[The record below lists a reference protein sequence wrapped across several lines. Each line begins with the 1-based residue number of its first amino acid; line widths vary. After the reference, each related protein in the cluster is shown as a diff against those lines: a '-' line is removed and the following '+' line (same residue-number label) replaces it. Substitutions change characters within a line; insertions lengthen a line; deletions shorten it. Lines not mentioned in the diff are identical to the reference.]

1 MLLIPVF
8 WLSDVL
14 HGSCSSFIARTVF
27 LIRFVVGL
35 TLQIQIHAVM
45 CRSVVLIGSLLI
57 SVV

>member
-8 WLSDVL
+8 WISDVL
-14 HGSCSSFIARTVF
+14 HRSCSSFVARTVF

-45 CRSVVLIGSLLI
+45 GRSVVLIGSLLF